1 MKDMKPSLRDP
12 KRNSSGIRNR
22 PAQFVRRAGLL
33 ACGVAAIGFAAISGG
48 PALMNSA
55 AVGEATESNLP
66 APPADGIMGFVV
78 SDFHQ
83 PIVRDGVSCPEG
95 TALRLRERYLDT
107 LPAAERERLSLK
119 ENEKELTSR
128 WRTHAFGPNDTNI
141 CTNPDMFDRPLIR
154 TVQSPLAEGFDLD
167 GDGGAGTG
175 GADGCAQQDF
185 TSPAGEK
192 GIDNQEYRVMGCTL
206 EWRGIDGSKGDME
219 TGLKQFF
226 VSGEW
231 TQVILL
237 RGVDSLVNDDDVEVI
252 YGNTPDRPY
261 VDNDGNFLPG
271 ATFTISDKPPRHRN
285 VLKGK
290 IVNGVLTTEPKDIE
304 LTQTWGQGGARDLRG
319 NRSSFD
325 YRQARLRLTFQPD
338 GSVTGLLGGYR
349 PVFDVIVSPALG
361 GAGSALVAGIDC
373 AGELATLK
381 KFADGLRNPKTGKC
395 EGVSS
400 TQQITAIP
408 AFVNDVPKHILTAAR

>member
-1 MKDMKPSLRDP
+1 MRTSEPDITPDSSQARISSP
-12 KRNSSGIRNR
+12 KVVR
-22 PAQFVRRAGLL
+22 QFGLL
-33 ACGVAAIGFAAISGG
+33 ASGVAIAGLAAIIGAPAALDSAAIGETTV
-48 PALMNSA
+48 ND
-55 AVGEATESNLP
+55 LP

-78 SDFHQ
+78 ADFHQ
-83 PIVRDGVSCPEG
+83 PIVRDGVSCPDG
-95 TALRLRERYLDT
+95 TALRLRERYLET
-107 LPAAERERLSLK
+107 LPAVERERLLLK

-141 CTNPDMFDRPLIR
+141 CTHPDMFDRPLIR
-154 TVQSPLAEGFDLD
+154 TVQSPLAMGLDLD

-175 GADGCAQQDF
+175 GAGGCAQQDF
-185 TSPAGEK
+185 TSPTGEA
-192 GIDNQEYRVMGCTL
+192 GIDNQEYRVMGCTR

-226 VSGEW
+226 TSGEW

-237 RGVDSLVNDDDVEVI
+237 RGVDSFVRDDDVEVI

-271 ATFTISDKPPRHRN
+271 ATFTISTKPPRHRN
-285 VLKGK
+285 ALKGR
-290 IVNGVLTTEPKDIE
+290 IVDGVLTTEPKDIE

-319 NRSSFD
+319 NRSTYD
-325 YRQARLRLTFQPD
+325 YRQGRLRLTFQRD
-338 GSVTGLLGGYR
+338 GSLTGLLAGYR
-349 PVFDVIVSPALG
+349 PVFDVIVSPSLG

-373 AGELATLK
+373 AGELATLR
-381 KFADGLRNPKTGKC
+381 KFADGLRNPETGQC

-408 AFVNDVPKHILTAAR
+408 AFVNDAPQQIKTAAR